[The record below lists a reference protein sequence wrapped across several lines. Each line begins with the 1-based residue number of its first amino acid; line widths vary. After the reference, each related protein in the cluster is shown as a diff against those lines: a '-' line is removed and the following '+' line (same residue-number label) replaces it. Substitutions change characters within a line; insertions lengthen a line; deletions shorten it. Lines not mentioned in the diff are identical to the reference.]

1 MNRQDIFNHI
11 KSKKSFLCVGLDT
24 DPLRIPHHL
33 NQLEDPVFEFNK
45 RIIDATHP
53 YAIAYKPNLAFY
65 EAQGAKGWE
74 SLQKTIDYIPKE
86 CFTIADAKSIL
97 SLLTLA
103 ASQGTS
109 LKLEVLGTDEETAFS
124 EVLQIFTNGFG
135 EDI

>member
-1 MNRQDIFNHI
+1 MLKGEVKIVNRLGLHARAAAQLVKLASKFESEI
-11 KSKKSFLCVGLDT
+11 KLFRPDEMVC
-24 DPLRIPHHL
+24 
-33 NQLEDPVFEFNK
+33 
-45 RIIDATHP
+45 
-53 YAIAYKPNLAFY
+53 
-65 EAQGAKGWE
+65 
-74 SLQKTIDYIPKE
+74 
-86 CFTIADAKSIL
+86 ADAKSIL